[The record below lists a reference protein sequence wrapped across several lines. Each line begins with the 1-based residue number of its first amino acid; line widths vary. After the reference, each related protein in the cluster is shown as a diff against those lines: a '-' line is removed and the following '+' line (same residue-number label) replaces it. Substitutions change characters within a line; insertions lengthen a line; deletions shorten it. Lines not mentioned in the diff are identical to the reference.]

1 MFLVVKFVW
10 VLWSTCCYYCPWS
23 TLVHCLFSLLTTY
36 CNGSLDI
43 HLLLFQAL
51 VISRWK
57 HLHIHRDQP
66 KGWVIKLKLLSSTCL
81 IWISHLY
88 KVNLVGWSW
97 NNKQCLVLLKMVSV
111 CGYFSMVGL
120 RLLQNNVTIGA
131 NSAIIMGQVLF
142 YLPQG
147 TNFLQLKILS
157 SEALLCRWNQAHQ
170 YSYLTLKAENNN
182 QLVQFR

>member
-81 IWISHLY
+81 IWIFQLY

-97 NNKQCLVLLKMVSV
+97 NNKQCLVLQKMVSV